1 MSARLFDLKER
12 CDNTATLLEILIL
25 AVIQGIAEWLPI
37 SSSGHLVIAQEYLG
51 LRLSVFF
58 DVVLHLGSL
67 FVVLAVFWRDVV
79 KILKAFVH
87 FDLRLEEG
95 RLGLYIFLGAV
106 ATFIIGFVFKD
117 LFESFFHSPLAVGVA
132 FILTGSFY
140 SLLYFFGRGERQS
153 KPLDTLRATIIGVAQ
168 GVALI
173 PGVSR
178 SGSTI
183 ATGLLLKVDR
193 RTAFRFSF
201 LLFIPTVVGAMV
213 ATAVGAESLLVPDVS
228 YVDML
233 LGLVVTVVVG
243 YLSLRLLQR
252 IVLVGRLHLFAF
264 YCWVLGFV
272 LVLVQILR
280 L

>member
-1 MSARLFDLKER
+1 M
-12 CDNTATLLEILIL
+12 
-25 AVIQGIAEWLPI
+25 IQGITEWLPI

-51 LRLSVFF
+51 LKLPVIF

-67 FVVLAVFWRDVV
+67 FVVLTVFWRDVV
-79 KILKAFVH
+79 KILKALVH
-87 FDLRLEEG
+87 FDLRSEEG

-140 SLLYFFGRGERQS
+140 SFLYFFGRGEKRS
-153 KPLDTLRATIIGVAQ
+153 KPLDSFRASLIGVAQ

-183 ATGLLLKVDR
+183 ATGLLLRVDR
-193 RTAFRFSF
+193 
-201 LLFIPTVVGAMV
+201 
-213 ATAVGAESLLVPDVS
+213 
-228 YVDML
+228 
-233 LGLVVTVVVG
+233 
-243 YLSLRLLQR
+243 
-252 IVLVGRLHLFAF
+252 
-264 YCWVLGFV
+264 
-272 LVLVQILR
+272 
-280 L
+280 

>member
-1 MSARLFDLKER
+1 M
-12 CDNTATLLEILIL
+12 
-25 AVIQGIAEWLPI
+25 
-37 SSSGHLVIAQEYLG
+37 
-51 LRLSVFF
+51 FF

-67 FVVLAVFWRDVV
+67 LVVLTVFWRDVV
-79 KILKAFVH
+79 KILKALVRV
-87 FDLRLEEG
+87 DLRSEEG
-95 RLGLYIFLGAV
+95 RLGLYIFLGVA
-106 ATFIIGFVFKD
+106 ATFVIGFAFKD

-140 SLLYFFGRGERQS
+140 SFLYFFGRGEKQS
-153 KPLDTLRATIIGVAQ
+153 KPLDPFRATLIGVAQ

-183 ATGLLLKVDR
+183 ATGLVLRVDR

-201 LLFIPTVVGAMV
+201 LLFIPAVVGAMV
-213 ATAVGAESLLVPDVS
+213 ATAMGAESLLVPDVQWGD
-228 YVDML
+228 VL
-233 LGLVVTVVVG
+233 LGLAATVVVG

-252 IVLVGRLHLFAF
+252 IVFGERLYLFAF
-264 YCWVLGFV
+264 YCWALGSI
-272 LVLVQILR
+272 LVLAQILR

>member
-1 MSARLFDLKER
+1 M
-12 CDNTATLLEILIL
+12 
-25 AVIQGIAEWLPI
+25 
-37 SSSGHLVIAQEYLG
+37 
-51 LRLSVFF
+51 FF

-79 KILKAFVH
+79 NILKALVR
-87 FDLRLEEG
+87 FDFRSEEG
-95 RLGLYIFLGAV
+95 RLGLYIFLGVV

-117 LFESFFHSPLAVGVA
+117 LFESFFQSPLAVGVA

-140 SLLYFFGRGERQS
+140 TLLYFFRRGEKQS
-153 KPLDTLRATIIGVAQ
+153 RPLDPLRAALIGVAQ

-183 ATGLLLKVDR
+183 ATGLLLRVDR

-201 LLFIPTVVGAMV
+201 LLFIPAVVGAMV
-213 ATAVGAESLLVPDVS
+213 ATAMGAESLPATDVS
-228 YVDML
+228 YVDMFL
-233 LGLVVTVVVG
+233 ALATTVVVG

-252 IVLVGRLHLFAF
+252 IVLVGRLYLFAF
-264 YCWVLGFV
+264 YCWALGFV
-272 LVLVQILR
+272 LVLFQILR